1 MTETEWNQ
9 SHPAQC
15 NQYIETWK
23 NKEQRENARTAA
35 MQHIIAVSGGVKI
48 KGRTPKFEDFMQV
61 EKKKET
67 NPVFAE
73 AKLKVALQALA
84 AAQSKKE

>member
-1 MTETEWNQ
+1 MTESEWNQ
-9 SHPAQC
+9 SHPEQC
-15 NQYIETWK
+15 QQYLETWK

-35 MQHIIAVSGGVKI
+35 MQHITAVAGGVKI

-61 EKKKET
+61 DKKKKV
-67 NPVFAE
+67 NPELAE
-73 AKLKVALQALA
+73 ARLKTAFMAL